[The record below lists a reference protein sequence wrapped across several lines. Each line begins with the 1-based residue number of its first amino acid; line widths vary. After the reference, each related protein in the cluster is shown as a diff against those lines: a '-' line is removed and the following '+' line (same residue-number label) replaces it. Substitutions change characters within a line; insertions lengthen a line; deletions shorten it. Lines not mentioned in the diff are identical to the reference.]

1 MNDWDKHV
9 FEAIK
14 RSGDI
19 SRSRG
24 GGSRAAVVVVGQECQ
39 MLVGNNPN
47 RNRSKSASVV
57 TARVNKAKII
67 ADFLLNGKR
76 Y

>member
-1 MNDWDKHV
+1 MNDWDKQV

-24 GGSRAAVVVVGQECQ
+24 SKAAAVVVGQECQ

-47 RNRSKSASVV
+47 RNRSRSASV
-57 TARVNKAKII
+57 TSNVNRIKVI

>member
-1 MNDWDKHV
+1 MNDWDRQV

-19 SRSRG
+19 SMSRG
-24 GGSRAAVVVVGQECQ
+24 SKAAAVVVGQECQ

>member
-1 MNDWDKHV
+1 MNDWDKQV

-24 GGSRAAVVVVGQECQ
+24 SKAAAVVVGQECQ

-47 RNRSKSASVV
+47 RNRSKSTFV
-57 TARVNKAKII
+57 TARVNKAKVI

>member
-1 MNDWDKHV
+1 MNDWDKQV

-24 GGSRAAVVVVGQECQ
+24 SKAAAVVGQECQ
-39 MLVGNNPN
+39 MLVDNNPN
-47 RNRSKSASVV
+47 INRSKSAFV
-57 TARVNKAKII
+57 TARVTNA
-67 ADFLLNGKR
+67 L
-76 Y
+76 